1 MFETKG
7 KTAMKTIDYI
17 KIKLNA
23 ETIKIATT
31 KENVVME
38 NCLIDKKY
46 EVVFV
51 YENSDENDEKNDYK
65 NNKVVVIC

>member
-1 MFETKG
+1 
-7 KTAMKTIDYI
+7 MKTIDII
-17 KIKLNA
+17 KKKLNA

-51 YENSDENDEKNDYK
+51 YESDMKNNNNNKK